1 MRNFLSAN
9 QPRLMRKH
17 TVAQLRQRGFSLIEL
32 MVALGIGLFIMASV
46 LTIYAAASRTSRTSE
61 MESQMNED
69 GLIALNI
76 IQQQIRMAGY
86 SNFEN
91 AATTDNANFTGAG
104 VIGCSAAAFYP
115 NASVQPALS
124 SLGSTACG
132 VASGLGDG
140 IIIRYEADL
149 RNTVPTAGATP
160 VPTNCLMNGAATAT
174 NSVGATYYLPENR
187 YFVASSTTT
196 PLALFCAAGGQIQP
210 VLDNVEKMV
219 LLYGISAT
227 TEAADTQVVTYLNA
241 SDLNTAFSGESM
253 DTRWKRVLS
262 VKSCLLMR
270 STERVKDIAAT
281 ASYRD
286 CDGTLVT
293 QTTPDGYLRRAFI
306 TTSTLRNRLTITD
319 RNRKNES

>member
-1 MRNFLSAN
+1 MRTFFSAYH
-9 QPRLMRKH
+9 PSVIRKVAGRRLH
-17 TVAQLRQRGFSLIEL
+17 QSGFSLIEL
-32 MVALGIGLFIMASV
+32 MIALGIGLLIMASV

-91 AATTDNANFTGAG
+91 PTTTDKANFTGAG

-115 NASVQPALS
+115 NASAQPALS
-124 SLGSTACG
+124 SLNATDCG
-132 VASGLGDG
+132 EDSALGDG
-140 IIIRYEADL
+140 VIIRYEADG
-149 RNTVPTAGATP
+149 RNTVPTTGNI
-160 VPTNCLMNGAATAT
+160 PTNCLMNSAATAT
-174 NSVGATYYLPENR
+174 NSAGVTYYLPENR
-187 YFVASSTTT
+187 YFVASSSTT
-196 PLALFCAAGGQIQP
+196 PLALFCAAGAQIQP

-219 LLYGISAT
+219 LTYGISAT
-227 TEAADTQVVTYLNA
+227 TAAADTQVVTYMTA

-253 DTRWKRVLS
+253 DTRWRRVLS
-262 VKSCLLMR
+262 VKTCLLMR
-270 STERVKDIAAT
+270 STDPIKDIAAT
-281 ASYRD
+281 ATYRD

-293 QTTPDGYLRRAFI
+293 QATPDGYLRRAFI
-306 TTSTLRNRLTITD
+306 TTGTLRNRLTITD

>member
-1 MRNFLSAN
+1 MRTFVSAH
-9 QPRLMRKH
+9 QVRAICR
-17 TVAQLRQRGFSLIEL
+17 AGGFRLRQKGFSLIEL
-32 MVALGIGLFIMASV
+32 MIALSIGLLIMVSV
-46 LTIYAAASRTSRTSE
+46 LTIYVAASRTSRTSE

-115 NASVQPALS
+115 NATVQPALS
-124 SLGSTACG
+124 SLGSSACG
-132 VASGLGDG
+132 VVSGLGDG

-149 RNTVPTAGATP
+149 RNTVPTSATP
-160 VPTNCLMNGAATAT
+160 PLPTNCLMNGAATAT
-174 NSVGATYYLPENR
+174 NTVGATYYLPENR
-187 YFVASSTTT
+187 YFVASSSTT
-196 PLALFCAAGGQIQP
+196 PLALFCAAGAQIQP

-253 DTRWKRVLS
+253 DTRWMRVLS

-270 STERVKDIAAT
+270 STDPVKDIAAT
-281 ASYRD
+281 ATYRD
-286 CDGTLVT
+286 CDGSVVT